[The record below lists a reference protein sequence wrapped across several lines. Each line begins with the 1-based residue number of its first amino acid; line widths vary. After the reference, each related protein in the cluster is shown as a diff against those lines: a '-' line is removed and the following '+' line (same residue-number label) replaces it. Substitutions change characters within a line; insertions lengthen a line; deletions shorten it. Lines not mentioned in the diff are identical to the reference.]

1 MSDRLTLRG
10 GAARSRAADRPG
22 PVDAADLG
30 WILLLPAVLI
40 AVPAIAL
47 LAPIGGRLLLPDPG
61 YHYWPGIVVV
71 RKATVHIG
79 YVLFVLAALAYAASI
94 VALRGAQLRPRLRRL
109 LVALAQAGVLAFVVV
124 CWIAQR
130 RGVVAG
136 ERKAYF
142 TPATLTVAAV
152 VTAAVAL
159 GVHLRRGGARRL
171 DPLALLRR
179 ADVRAVGWAC
189 LGVAVLATLL
199 WLLPAIHTDRATPSG
214 AAYLD
219 SLFFDESSA
228 VVDGRSPLVNM
239 VAYGTLWPYLAAI
252 PLWAAGGAF
261 AAFSVTMATIAGAA
275 MLAVHGVL
283 RRVTGSPLL
292 ALGLYL
298 PVLATS
304 FFIEETT
311 GGDRYDPGTYFGM
324 FPLRYAGPYLLAG
337 LTVWQ
342 LGRKPADRWSLRLLF
357 AAGGLVA
364 LNNVDFGGAALLAS
378 AAAVLVV
385 RRPPDRAALG
395 RIALDA
401 AIGLAA
407 ALALVS
413 LLTLVRAGSLPHL
426 ALLTRY
432 GRVFVDGGAEN
443 LRLPVLGFQL
453 VVSATFVAAAAVA
466 AVRVAR
472 GERGD
477 LLGGMLAWCAIFG
490 FGASVYYYAYRSHP
504 DVLISLFS
512 IWSLTLALL
521 VVAALRGAPAARPR
535 RWPSAPALA
544 VTFGFALA
552 VCSLAQVPS
561 PWGELQRI
569 GRPTADVP
577 GSVPAG
583 GFREAPVT
591 QIVAEQT
598 RPGERVVILSQV
610 GHRVARDA
618 RVVNVSPYTGLEQ
631 MPAIEQLD
639 ETVGIL
645 RREGGTKLFVAQP
658 SPPGMEAELSRLGFV
673 LAGHWSVNAWPAP
686 VVTEYR
692 AS

>member
-1 MSDRLTLRG
+1 LRG

-71 RKATVHIG
+71 RKATVQVG
-79 YVLFVLAALAYAASI
+79 YGLFVLAALAYAASI
-94 VALRGAQLRPRLRRL
+94 VALRGARLRPRLRRL

-130 RGVVAG
+130 RGTFSGA
-136 ERKAYF
+136 RDAYF
-142 TPATLTVAAV
+142 TPATLAVSAVA
-152 VTAAVAL
+152 TAAVAVV
-159 GVHLRRGGARRL
+159 VHLRRGGRL
-171 DPLALLRR
+171 RVDAGAALRR
-179 ADVRAVGWAC
+179 ADTRAVGWAC
-189 LGVAVLATLL
+189 LGAAVLATVL
-199 WLLPAIHTDRATPSG
+199 WLLPAIHTDSATPSG

-219 SLFFDESSA
+219 SLFFDETTA
-228 VVDGRSPLVNM
+228 VLDGRSPLVNM
-239 VAYGTLWPYLAAI
+239 VAYGSLWPYLVAL
-252 PLWAAGGAF
+252 PLRAFGGAYG
-261 AAFSVTMATIAGAA
+261 AYAVTMATIAGAA

-283 RRVTGSPLL
+283 RRVTRSPLL

-304 FFIEETT
+304 FFIEEAI

-324 FPLRYAGPYLLAG
+324 FPLRYAGPYLLAW

-342 LGRKPADRWSLRLLF
+342 LGRDAAGRWSLRLLF

-364 LNNVDFGGAALLAS
+364 LNNLDFGGAALLAS
-378 AAAVLVV
+378 AAAVAVV
-385 RRPPDRAALG
+385 RRPSDRAALG
-395 RIALDA
+395 RLALDA
-401 AIGLAA
+401 AAGLVA

-413 LLTLVRAGSLPHL
+413 LVTLVRAGSLPHL

-443 LRLPVLGFQL
+443 LRLPALGFQL
-453 VVSATFVAAAAVA
+453 VVSATFVAAAAAA

-472 GERGD
+472 GEQRD

-504 DVLISLFS
+504 DVLIALFS

-521 VVAALRGAPAARPR
+521 LVAALRGAPAARSR
-535 RWPSAPALA
+535 HWPSAPALA

-569 GRPTADVP
+569 GEATRADQAKA
-577 GSVPAG
+577 VPAG

-591 QIVAEQT
+591 RIVAEQT
-598 RPGERVVILSQV
+598 RPGERVVVLSQV

-618 RVVNVSPYTGLEQ
+618 HVVNVSPYTGLEQ
-631 MPAIEQLD
+631 MPAVEQLD

-645 RREGGTKLFVAQP
+645 RREGGTKLFVVQP
-658 SPPGMEAELSRLGFV
+658 SPPGMEAELGRLGFAV
-673 LAGHWSVNAWPAP
+673 AGRWNVSAWPVP
-686 VVTEYR
+686 IVTEYR

>member
-10 GAARSRAADRPG
+10 GAARSRAAERPG

-40 AVPAIAL
+40 AAPAIAL

-71 RKATVHIG
+71 RKATVHVG
-79 YVLFVLAALAYAASI
+79 YVLFALATLAYAASI
-94 VALRGAQLRPRLRRL
+94 VALRGVQLRPRLRRP
-109 LVALAQAGVLAFVVV
+109 LVGLAQAGVLAFVVV

-130 RGVVAG
+130 RGVFSGV
-136 ERKAYF
+136 RDAYF
-142 TPATLTVAAV
+142 TTATLAA
-152 VTAAVAL
+152 AAVATAAAAAV
-159 GVHLRRGGARRL
+159 VHLRRRGRLRL
-171 DPLALLRR
+171 DADAALRRVDARMVSRACYVVALL
-179 ADVRAVGWAC
+179 
-189 LGVAVLATLL
+189 ATIL
-199 WLLPAIHTDRATPSG
+199 WLLPAIHTDSATPSG
-214 AAYLD
+214 SAYLD
-219 SLFFDESSA
+219 SLFFDESTA
-228 VVDGRSPLVNM
+228 ILDGRSPLVNM
-239 VAYGTLWPYLAAI
+239 VAYGSLWPYLVAL
-252 PLWAAGGAF
+252 PLRAFGGAF
-261 AAFSVTMATIAGAA
+261 GAFAVTMATIAGVA

-283 RRVTGSPLL
+283 RRVTRSPPL

-304 FFIEETT
+304 FFLEEAID
-311 GGDRYDPGTYFGM
+311 GDRYDPGTYFGM
-324 FPLRYAGPYLLAG
+324 FPLRYAGPYLLAW

-342 LGRKPADRWSLRLLF
+342 LGRDAASRWSLRLLL
-357 AAGGLVA
+357 AVAGLVA
-364 LNNVDFGGAALLAS
+364 LNNLDFGGAALLAS

-385 RRPPDRAALG
+385 RRPDRAARARL
-395 RIALDA
+395 ALDA

-443 LRLPVLGFQL
+443 LPLPVLGFHL

-472 GERGD
+472 GERRD

-490 FGASVYYYAYRSHP
+490 IGASVYYYAYRSHP
-504 DVLISLFS
+504 GVLVNLFS

-569 GRPTADVP
+569 GRATPAEQPRT
-577 GSVPAG
+577 VPAG

-598 RPGERVVILSQV
+598 SPGERVVVLSQV

-618 RVVNVSPYTGLEQ
+618 HVVNVSPYTGLEQ
-631 MPAIEQLD
+631 MPAVEQLD

-645 RREGGTKLFVAQP
+645 RREGGTKLFVAQLA
-658 SPPGMEAELSRLGFV
+658 PPGIEAELGRLGFAV
-673 LAGHWSVNAWPAP
+673 AGSWNVDAWPVP